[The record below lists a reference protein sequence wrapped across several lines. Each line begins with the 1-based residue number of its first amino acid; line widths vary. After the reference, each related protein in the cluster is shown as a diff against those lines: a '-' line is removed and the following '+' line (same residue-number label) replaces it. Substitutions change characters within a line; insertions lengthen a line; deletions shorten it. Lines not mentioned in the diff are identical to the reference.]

1 MTQTKASSGDS
12 WCFKMAFLRSLYLV
26 PAFGFLMHDL
36 TVMATFSGNSRRT
49 SVNIFFWSA
58 NLAMSRPPASM
69 WGSAIM
75 NHSSGLLE
83 YHLGSFILFSSTV
96 IVAGFSLSPVVPLL
110 TFSDVL
116 PGNVQF
122 GFRSC
127 AAAAACLFLLFL
139 GMY

>member
-1 MTQTKASSGDS
+1 
-12 WCFKMAFLRSLYLV
+12 
-26 PAFGFLMHDL
+26 
-36 TVMATFSGNSRRT
+36 
-49 SVNIFFWSA
+49 
-58 NLAMSRPPASM
+58 M

-96 IVAGFSLSPVVPLL
+96 IVAGFSLSQVVPLL
-110 TFSDVL
+110 TFSDAL